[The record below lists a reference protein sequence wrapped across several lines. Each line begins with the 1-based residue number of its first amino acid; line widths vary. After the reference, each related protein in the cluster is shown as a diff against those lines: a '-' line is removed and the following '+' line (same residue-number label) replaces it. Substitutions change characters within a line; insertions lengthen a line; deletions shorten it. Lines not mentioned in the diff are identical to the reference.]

1 LCHQLDPSKN
11 YAILSGMSTFKQAC
25 LLLIILVVMIS
36 GFAMAAPLKPE
47 ARTIRFSSQNW
58 QVIHSEGLRGP
69 GPNIFDARNVYLD
82 DQGRLV
88 METAFRDGR
97 WTSAHVFLSRS
108 LGYGTYELVLA
119 PFQKPLDVLTVF
131 GFFTWDDNPAYANR
145 ELDIELARWGH
156 ATAPNLNFT
165 VQPGL
170 DFPERH
176 HAQEFDFTGRTV
188 LRFDW
193 KPDLVRFEVE
203 TGSRRVE
210 WVFPAEGLET
220 HAPFAVPPKGRER
233 LGINLWLFQGRTPE
247 AADRIIIEEFSFSRM
262 SRR

>member
-1 LCHQLDPSKN
+1 
-11 YAILSGMSTFKQAC
+11 
-25 LLLIILVVMIS
+25 
-36 GFAMAAPLKPE
+36 
-47 ARTIRFSSQNW
+47 
-58 QVIHSEGLRGP
+58 
-69 GPNIFDARNVYLD
+69 
-82 DQGRLV
+82 

-170 DFPERH
+170 GLSRTASCPGVRL
-176 HAQEFDFTGRTV
+176 FTGR
-188 LRFDW
+188 
-193 KPDLVRFEVE
+193 
-203 TGSRRVE
+203 SC
-210 WVFPAEGLET
+210 PA
-220 HAPFAVPPKGRER
+220 F
-233 LGINLWLFQGRTPE
+233 
-247 AADRIIIEEFSFSRM
+247 
-262 SRR
+262 